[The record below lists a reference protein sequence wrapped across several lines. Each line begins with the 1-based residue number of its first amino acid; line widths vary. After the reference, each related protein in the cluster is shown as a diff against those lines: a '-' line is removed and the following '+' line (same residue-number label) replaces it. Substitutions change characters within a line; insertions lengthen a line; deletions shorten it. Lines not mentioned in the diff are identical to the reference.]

1 MTTASLPTHDALR
14 RDSDA
19 LHPSDIPIQV
29 SDSER
34 RLSSLLDAILDYYV
48 ASTWRRMSDAMHDA
62 VTQSCHALNHEQGYT
77 DAYEALRDACSTL
90 NDRSTAMRRAVK
102 P

>member
-1 MTTASLPTHDALR
+1 MTTSSLSTPNARR

-19 LHPSDIPIQV
+19 LSPSDTPIQV
-29 SDSER
+29 TDSER

-48 ASTWRRMSDAMHDA
+48 STTWRRMSDAMHDA
-62 VTQSCHALNHEQGYT
+62 IAQSCTALNQEQGYT
-77 DAYEALRDACSTL
+77 GAYEALREACSTL